1 MEQVIEA
8 VLLATCHFPRL
19 RHDKRML
26 PLPVIAAASAVI
38 VVVASVRRIVVV
50 VETLALSLSGRFR
63 RHRRRRVVVAA
74 LEQHPLL
81 AHNSLVAV
89 NQSIWDVW

>member
-1 MEQVIEA
+1 MRRA
-8 VLLATCHFPRL
+8 RDPSLARVGPRL
-19 RHDKRML
+19 ARE
-26 PLPVIAAASAVI
+26 
-38 VVVASVRRIVVV
+38 VARIVVV